1 MKTIN
6 AGKTHPKLWVE
17 NGIHWVMGSNK
28 WPRFSDPKK
37 SGILKT
43 NVVIT
48 TPLNTRGEASRF
60 GTTFSKINTM
70 VIG

>member
-1 MKTIN
+1 
-6 AGKTHPKLWVE
+6 
-17 NGIHWVMGSNK
+17 MGSNK

-48 TPLNTRGEASRF
+48 TPLNTREEVNRF
-60 GTTFSKINTM
+60 GTTFSKINTI